1 MRETAK
7 IVLENLIKNFGHV
20 KAVDNVNLEI
30 EDKEFVTLLGPSGCG
45 KTTTLRMIAGLERP
59 TSGRVYFDG
68 KLVTDVPPHKR
79 NVAMVFQDYALYPHM
94 NAFENIAFSLRMRK
108 VPDNEIREQVTN
120 TAKVLRIEHL
130 LDRMPPELS
139 GGEKQRVALGRALV
153 RKPAASLL
161 DEPLSSIDAKLR
173 DEMRSELIK
182 IHERFP
188 TTFVYVTHDQVEA
201 MTLSNRIA
209 VMQNGRIQQCDT
221 PINLFHKP
229 INTFVGEFI
238 GSPAMNLIEG
248 RLSEGPRANTVTF
261 EGPDF
266 AFNVPA
272 SVDTKYLNAKA
283 ILGIRPEGVV
293 LQEEETP
300 GSFATELYTAE
311 VRGEFTVL
319 KIKLRDTILTSKIE
333 SGRPFK
339 KNMWA
344 TFAKGYLFDANSQL
358 ILPF

>member
-1 MRETAK
+1 MAK
-7 IVLENLIKNFGHV
+7 IVLENLTKNFGNV
-20 KAVDNVNLEI
+20 KAVDNVSLEI

-45 KTTTLRMIAGLERP
+45 KTTTLRMIAGLEAP
-59 TSGRVYFDG
+59 TSGRIYFDG
-68 KLVTDVPPHKR
+68 KPVTDVPPHKR

-108 VPDNEIREQVTN
+108 VAGNEIREQVKS
-120 TAKVLRIEHL
+120 TARLLRIEHL
-130 LDRMPPELS
+130 LDRMPTELS

-201 MTLSNRIA
+201 MTLSSRIA
-209 VMQNGRIQQCDT
+209 VMQNGRIHQYDT

-229 INTFVGEFI
+229 VNTFVAGFI
-238 GSPAMNLIEG
+238 GSPTMNLIEG
-248 RLSEGPRANTVTF
+248 KLSKDAETNRVSF

-266 AFNVPA
+266 LFPVP
-272 SVDTKYLNAKA
+272 VRVEDRYLTGEAV
-283 ILGIRPEGVV
+283 LGIRPEGVV
-293 LQEEETP
+293 VGEQEAP
-300 GSFATELYTAE
+300 GSYKTELYTAE
-311 VRGEFTVL
+311 VRGEFTIL
-319 KIKLRDTILTSKIE
+319 KLKLRDTILTSRIE

-339 KNMWA
+339 KDMWVK
-344 TFAKGYLFDANSQL
+344 FARGYLFDASSQL
-358 ILPF
+358 ISTF

>member
-1 MRETAK
+1 MKETAR
-7 IVLENLIKNFGHV
+7 IVLENLTKNFGHV

-45 KTTTLRMIAGLERP
+45 KTTTLRMIAGLELP
-59 TSGRVYFDG
+59 TSGRIYFDG

-108 VPDNEIREQVTN
+108 VPNNEIREQVTN
-120 TAKVLRIEHL
+120 TARVLRIEHL

-153 RKPAASLL
+153 RKPTASLL

-182 IHERFP
+182 IHEKFP

-201 MTLSNRIA
+201 MTLSNKIA
-209 VMQNGRIQQCDT
+209 VMQNGRIHQYDT
-221 PINLFHKP
+221 PINLFYKP
-229 INTFVGEFI
+229 VNTFVASFI

-248 RLSEGPRANTVTF
+248 KLSSPQAGKVMF
-261 EGPDF
+261 EGQDF
-266 AFNVPA
+266 AFPVPVE
-272 SVDTKYLNAKA
+272 VDAEHLNAKA
-283 ILGIRPEGVV
+283 VLGVRPEGVV
-293 LQEEETP
+293 LHEKEVP
-300 GSFATELYTAE
+300 GSFGAELYTAE
-311 VRGEFTVL
+311 IRGEFTVL
-319 KIKLRDTILTSKIE
+319 KLKLGDTILTSRIE
-333 SGRPFK
+333 SGRMFK
-339 KNMWA
+339 KSMWV
-344 TFAKGYLFDANSQL
+344 TFAKGYVFDANSQL
-358 ILPF
+358 KSTF

>member
-1 MRETAK
+1 MAR
-7 IVLENLIKNFGHV
+7 IVLENLTKNYGNV

-30 EDKEFVTLLGPSGCG
+30 ENKEFVTLLGPSGCG
-45 KTTTLRMIAGLERP
+45 KTTTLRMIAGLEAP
-59 TSGRVYFDG
+59 TSGRIYFDG
-68 KLVTDVPPHKR
+68 KPVTDVPPHKR

-108 VPDNEIREQVTN
+108 VPENEIQEQVTN
-120 TAKVLRIEHL
+120 TARLLRIEHL
-130 LDRMPPELS
+130 LNRMPTELS

-209 VMQNGRIQQCDT
+209 VMQNGAIHQYDT

-229 INTFVGEFI
+229 VNTFVAGFI
-238 GSPAMNLIEG
+238 GSPTMNLIEG
-248 RLSEGPRANTVTF
+248 KLSKDPETNRVNF

-266 AFNVPA
+266 VFPVP
-272 SVDTKYLNAKA
+272 VHVEDNHLKAKA
-283 ILGIRPEGVV
+283 MLGIRPEGALVAE
-293 LQEEETP
+293 QEVP
-300 GSFATELYTAE
+300 GSFKMELYTAE
-311 VRGEFTVL
+311 IRGEFTIL
-319 KIKLRDTILTSKIE
+319 KLRLRDTILTSRIE
-333 SGRPFK
+333 SGRSFK
-339 KNMWA
+339 KNMWV

-358 ILPF
+358 ISTF

>member
-1 MRETAK
+1 MAG
-7 IVLENLIKNFGHV
+7 IVLENLTKNFGNV

-45 KTTTLRMIAGLERP
+45 KTTTLRMIAGLEAP
-59 TSGRVYFDG
+59 TSGKIYFDG
-68 KLVTDVPPHKR
+68 KAVNDVPPHKR

-94 NAFENIAFSLRMRK
+94 NAFQNIAFSLGMRK
-108 VPDNEIREQVTN
+108 IPENEIREQVTN
-120 TAKVLRIEHL
+120 TARLLRIEHL
-130 LDRMPPELS
+130 LERMPSELS

-153 RKPAASLL
+153 RKPAVSLL

-209 VMQNGRIQQCDT
+209 VMQNGRVHQYDT

-229 INTFVGEFI
+229 VNTFVAGFI
-238 GSPAMNLIEG
+238 GSPTMNLIEG
-248 RLSEGPRANTVTF
+248 RLSKDPETTKVTF

-266 AFNVPA
+266 AVPI
-272 SVDTKYLNAKA
+272 SVAVRDKHLNCKSV
-283 ILGIRPEGVV
+283 LGIRPEGVLV
-293 LQEEETP
+293 SEEEVP
-300 GSFATELYTAE
+300 GSFRTELYTAE

-319 KIKLRDTILTSKIE
+319 KLRIRDTILTSRIE
-333 SGRPFK
+333 SERGFK
-339 KNMWA
+339 KNMYA
-344 TFAKGYLFDANSQL
+344 TLAKGYLFDENAQL
-358 ILPF
+358 ISTF